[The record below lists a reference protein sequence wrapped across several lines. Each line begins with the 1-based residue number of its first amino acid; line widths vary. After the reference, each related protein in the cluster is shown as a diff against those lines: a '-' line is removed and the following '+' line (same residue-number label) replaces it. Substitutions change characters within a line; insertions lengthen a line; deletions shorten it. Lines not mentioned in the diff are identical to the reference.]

1 MIKSNDMSKFIF
13 KATQIYYKLFLAT
26 GSTKYVIVFCRI
38 IKRFCR
44 MKKYIRHYN
53 HVFRLNEKSL
63 EKSRLK

>member
-1 MIKSNDMSKFIF
+1 MIKSNDVSKFFF
-13 KATQIYYKLFLAT
+13 KTIQIYYKLFLTA

-44 MKKYIRHYN
+44 MKKYIWHYN